1 MYSVEAGHRAVIFDL
16 LHDGVLSDVK
26 GEGTHFVIPV
36 IQRPIFY
43 DVRSKPRNIAVV
55 TGSKGQLFL
64 SYLYIYGCVWSVVIR
79 WEACSYV
86 GQVCIY
92 SRKM

>member
-1 MYSVEAGHRAVIFDL
+1 MSFTSTLWVVRIPSSNFPKYHKLTHNKHTAVEAGHRAVIFDL

-55 TGSKGQLFL
+55 TGSKGGL
-64 SYLYIYGCVWSVVIR
+64 
-79 WEACSYV
+79 
-86 GQVCIY
+86 
-92 SRKM
+92 